1 MHTITLMHTLT
12 KLIDFEL
19 QVAVVEIVFRITS
32 AEERRIMA
40 DSWFCNT
47 RTAEMFTAIRE
58 SEFETVSW
66 LAVKS
71 PLPVLTALTHKR

>member
-1 MHTITLMHTLT
+1 M
-12 KLIDFEL
+12 
-19 QVAVVEIVFRITS
+19 FRITT
-32 AEERRIMA
+32 AEERKIMA

-66 LAVKS
+66 LVVKS